1 MFNYLSKNN
10 PFHVYKIEGNK
21 IIRDDFLMSFEHP
34 DFIKCEY
41 IELPDLTYE
50 ENNAI
55 IASIKNDIRF
65 KDMVIALYYNQNKYQ
80 NRSRINNIKTGDYTP
95 KVKKVLKII
104 SDGINRLLLG

>member
-21 IIRDDFLMSFEHP
+21 ITRDDYLTTFDHP
-34 DFIKCEY
+34 DIIKCEY
-41 IELPDLTYE
+41 FKLPELTYE

-55 IASIKNDIRF
+55 IASIKNDFRF
-65 KDMVIALYYNQNKYQ
+65 KDMVIALYFNHNMWGKRKY
-80 NRSRINNIKTGDYTP
+80 INNINTGDYSN

-104 SDGINRLLLG
+104 SNGIK